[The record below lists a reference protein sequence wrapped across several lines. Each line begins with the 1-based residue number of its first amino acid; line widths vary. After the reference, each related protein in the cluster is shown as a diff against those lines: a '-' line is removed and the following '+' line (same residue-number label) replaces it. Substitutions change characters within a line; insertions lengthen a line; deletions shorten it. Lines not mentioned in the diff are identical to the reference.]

1 MSFLQFHKFSFIY
14 DFRKQVDLLLH
25 KTVNS
30 DQLEGA
36 TSDVYV
42 TVKRLHRWAIRR
54 IWSEIGDD

>member
-1 MSFLQFHKFSFIY
+1 MSFLQFHKFSFIC

-36 TSDVYV
+36 TSDVDV
-42 TVKRLHRWAIRR
+42 TVKRLHRRAIRR

>member
-36 TSDVYV
+36 TSDVDV
-42 TVKRLHRWAIRR
+42 TVKRLHWRAIRR